1 MGRGRVPRRRDPIMG
16 RIGNARLAA
25 HGAGEAVPLNLD
37 YVDSR
42 KLGFLRVIQVLL
54 AFNIA
59 ITLAVTVF

>member
-1 MGRGRVPRRRDPIMG
+1 MG

-37 YVDSR
+37 YADSR